1 MANDTEDLTAN
12 EVLCRIIG
20 VGQLEADIIL
30 SNVSAQD
37 RAAIVEHYEAGSPNS
52 IYLILNKTTEQ
63 AD

>member
-1 MANDTEDLTAN
+1 MANDIEELTAN

-37 RAAIVEHYEAGSPNS
+37 RTAIVEHYEADDTDA
-52 IYLILNKTTEQ
+52 IHAILNKTEQ